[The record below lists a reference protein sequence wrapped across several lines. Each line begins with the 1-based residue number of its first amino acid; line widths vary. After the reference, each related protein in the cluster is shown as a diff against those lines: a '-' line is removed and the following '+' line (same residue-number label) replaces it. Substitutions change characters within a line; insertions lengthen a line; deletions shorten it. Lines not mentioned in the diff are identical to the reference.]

1 MLKASCS
8 PVLTDLIKTTNAV
21 ITGIRVYTYG
31 QPVKLQEFN
40 QVSILRKLQ
49 LDRSYFSFR
58 LIISHLT
65 SSHYHRNETIL

>member
-40 QVSILRKLQ
+40 QVSYSTKIPIR
-49 LDRSYFSFR
+49 
-58 LIISHLT
+58 
-65 SSHYHRNETIL
+65 

>member
-40 QVSILRKLQ
+40 HVSY
-49 LDRSYFSFR
+49 SYFSFR

-65 SSHYHRNETIL
+65 SSHCHRNETIL

>member
-40 QVSILRKLQ
+40 HVSYSTKIAIREVLLF
-49 LDRSYFSFR
+49 LSSY
-58 LIISHLT
+58 H
-65 SSHYHRNETIL
+65 

>member
-31 QPVKLQEFN
+31 QPVKLQEFK
-40 QVSILRKLQ
+40 QVSYSTNIAIRWVSLFLS
-49 LDRSYFSFR
+49 SY
-58 LIISHLT
+58 H
-65 SSHYHRNETIL
+65 